1 MLDYVNIN
9 IVQNVFN
16 LYLDY
21 FNQVPLVEQVL
32 DLKLDIKNHIKVI
45 KHIQNSYLY
54 QEIYIDHR
62 LCKIK
67 ISKKGVLERMF
78 LYTNKGLIKI
88 YDLNDLE
95 ADKENKCRSNS
106 I

>member
-1 MLDYVNIN
+1 
-9 IVQNVFN
+9 
-16 LYLDY
+16 
-21 FNQVPLVEQVL
+21 
-32 DLKLDIKNHIKVI
+32 
-45 KHIQNSYLY
+45 
-54 QEIYIDHR
+54 
-62 LCKIK
+62 
-67 ISKKGVLERMF
+67 MF